1 MNRLSFFLIIANI
14 VALTLI
20 LFWTLDSFQ
29 QDELLRVI
37 KTVIFGKTD

>member
-20 LFWTLDSFQ
+20 IFWTLDSFQ

-37 KTVIFGKTD
+37 KTVLFGKTD

>member
-1 MNRLSFFLIIANI
+1 MNRLSFLLITANI

-29 QDELLRVI
+29 QDELLRVM
-37 KTVIFGKTD
+37 KAVIFGKTD